1 MNKRPALLLA
11 PPALAAL
18 MALVSCA
25 QAPTAAPAPRAA
37 VATSAPFAS
46 PVACPAAVG
55 PAVRCYAGRDTWG
68 AHVWFA
74 MPERW
79 NGTLV
84 LHAHGG
90 PELGAPSSERTA
102 EDLARWAVFPRSGYA
117 WAASSFHQGGVAV
130 RSAAEDTERA
140 HQLFVAQ
147 FGAPGFTLLHGQSWG
162 ASVAARAAETSTA
175 TAGGKPPYDAVLL
188 TSGVLGG
195 GTLSYDFRLDLR
207 VVWQAVCANHPK
219 ADEAAYPLW
228 QGLPPGSALTRPELA
243 RRVDECTG
251 VRLKREQ
258 RSPAQQCR
266 LDTILAAVKI
276 PERSLAAH
284 LNWGTWH
291 FQDIVFKRLDG
302 RNPFGNLGVRYPGTL
317 DDGTPLDARVAR
329 YAADPQAT
337 AAFGADTDPQGRI
350 AVPVLA
356 MHAIDDPTAFVEL
369 ESTFRDTM
377 TRAGTAEHLVQV
389 FTADTEH
396 SYLSDAQYLGA
407 ADALIAWARGGAKP
421 TPALVAQRC
430 AAHEARPGTECRI
443 RPDYRPAPL
452 STRVPAR

>member
-1 MNKRPALLLA
+1 MRRPALLLA
-11 PPALAAL
+11 LPVLAT
-18 MALVSCA
+18 LVSCVQTPA
-25 QAPTAAPAPRAA
+25 ATPVAAAAPA
-37 VATSAPFAS
+37 APFAA
-46 PVACPAAVG
+46 PVPCPAAVG
-55 PAVRCYAGRDTWG
+55 PAVRCYAGRDTAG

-74 MPERW
+74 MPQRW

-102 EDLARWAVFPRSGYA
+102 EDLARWAVFPQAGYA

-140 HQLFVAQ
+140 RTLFITQ
-147 FGAPGFTLLHGQSWG
+147 FGTPAFTLLHGQSWG
-162 ASVAARAAETSTA
+162 ASVAARAGELYTA
-175 TAGGKPPYDAVLL
+175 KPGERPPYDAVLL

-219 ADEAAYPLW
+219 ADEPAYPLW
-228 QGLPPGSALTRPELA
+228 QGLPPGSALTRAELA

-258 RSPAQQCR
+258 RSPAQQRR

-276 PERSLAAH
+276 PERSLPAH

-291 FQDIVFKRLDG
+291 FQDIVFKRLNG
-302 RNPFGNLGVRYPGTL
+302 RNPFGNIGVRYPGTL
-317 DDGTPLDARVAR
+317 DDGSSLDTKVAR
-329 YAADPQAT
+329 YAADP
-337 AAFGADTDPQGRI
+337 AAVTDFGADTDPQGRI
-350 AVPVLA
+350 PAPVLT

-369 ESTFRDTM
+369 ESTFHDTM
-377 TRAGTAEHLVQV
+377 VRAGTADHLVQV
-389 FTADTEH
+389 FTADAEH

-407 ADALIAWARGGAKP
+407 ADALIAWARGAAKP

-430 AAHEARPGTECRI
+430 AAHEASPGAGCRI

-452 STRVPAR
+452 STRVPSR